1 MRIREHTLTYLM
13 DARVFVDLEG
23 ESEDSRRVSGERL
36 GIHLYSTSMYEDT
49 YAHVCSRMLSYA
61 HICSR
66 MLTYA
71 HGIHLYSTSM
81 YEDTYIAYVCG
92 HIEMRDASPASSS
105 AFTRERLGIHSC
117 Y

>member
-23 ESEDSRRVSGERL
+23 ESEDARRVSRERL
-36 GIHLYSTSMYEDT
+36 
-49 YAHVCSRMLSYA
+49 
-61 HICSR
+61 
-66 MLTYA
+66 
-71 HGIHLYSTSM
+71 GIHLYSTSM